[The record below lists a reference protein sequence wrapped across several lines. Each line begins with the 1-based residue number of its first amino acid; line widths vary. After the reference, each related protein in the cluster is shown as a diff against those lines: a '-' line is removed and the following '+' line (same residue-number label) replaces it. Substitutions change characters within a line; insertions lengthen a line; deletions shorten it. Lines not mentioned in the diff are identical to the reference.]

1 MKAIDIII
9 NKPWLHTNHA
19 CADGILWLKNHT
31 GIGAKAGDILRDV
44 LTDEKWDYFWWLA
57 VRLMTRPQKVE
68 FAIFAAEQVIAIFE
82 KKYPNDDRPRRAI
95 QAAKDWRANPSVANE
110 EACVL
115 ARRAA
120 AAAADAAAADA
131 ADAAAADAAADAY
144 ADAAAADAYA
154 DAAAADAYADAAA
167 ADAAAA
173 AADAA
178 ACAAYA
184 YAGACAAYAAYD
196 AAYAAYAAAYAAA
209 YTAAHAAAYADAAA
223 AAYEKM
229 WRVLGLKVIEI
240 LSAE

>member
-120 AAAADAAAADA
+120 AAAADAAA
-131 ADAAAADAAADAY
+131 
-144 ADAAAADAYA
+144 
-154 DAAAADAYADAAA
+154 
-167 ADAAAA
+167 
-173 AADAA
+173 
-178 ACAAYA
+178 CAAYA

>member
-144 ADAAAADAYA
+144 ADAAAADA
-154 DAAAADAYADAAA
+154 
-167 ADAAAA
+167 AAA